1 MSLNDEDRCEE
12 LENIIDDLESYAND
26 LKGLSEGFTSK
37 DIKGDI
43 KDIVAEI
50 ESVKDKYIEKKQ
62 TVEERLL
69 QQEKAEN
76 IAQIIE
82 FERSRIWVI
91 YIN

>member
-12 LENIIDDLESYAND
+12 LENIIDDLESFADD

-50 ESVKDKYIEKKQ
+50 NAVKDKYIEEKE
-62 TVEERLL
+62 TVEARLVK
-69 QQEKAEN
+69 EKIAEQG
-76 IAQIIE
+76 AQIIE
-82 FERSRIWVI
+82 FIRSRI
-91 YIN
+91 

>member
-1 MSLNDEDRCEE
+1 MSLNYEDRCEE
-12 LENIIDDLESYAND
+12 LENIIDDLESFAND

-69 QQEKAEN
+69 QQEKNEN
-76 IAQIIE
+76 RAQIIE
-82 FERSRIWVI
+82 FERSRL
-91 YIN
+91 

>member
-26 LKGLSEGFTSK
+26 LKGLTEGFISK

-50 ESVKDKYIEKKQ
+50 NAVKDKYIEEKEE
-62 TVEERLL
+62 VEERLL
-69 QQEKAEN
+69 QQEKNEN
-76 IAQIIE
+76 MAQIIE
-82 FERSRIWVI
+82 FERSRI
-91 YIN
+91 

>member
-1 MSLNDEDRCEE
+1 MNLSDEDRCEE

-26 LKGLSEGFTSK
+26 LNDLKAGFISK

-50 ESVKDKYIEKKQ
+50 NAVKDKYIEEKE

-76 IAQIIE
+76 MAQIIE
-82 FERSRIWVI
+82 FERSRL
-91 YIN
+91 

>member
-1 MSLNDEDRCEE
+1 MNLSDEDRCEE

-50 ESVKDKYIEKKQ
+50 NKVKDKYIEEKE
-62 TVEERLL
+62 TVEERIRE
-69 QQEKAEN
+69 QEKAEN
-76 IAQIIE
+76 MAQIIE
-82 FERSRIWVI
+82 FERSRI
-91 YIN
+91 

>member
-76 IAQIIE
+76 MAQIIE
-82 FERSRIWVI
+82 FERSRI
-91 YIN
+91 

>member
-26 LKGLSEGFTSK
+26 LNDLKAGFVSK

-50 ESVKDKYIEKKQ
+50 NAVKDKYIEEKE
-62 TVEERLL
+62 TVEERLRE
-69 QQEKAEN
+69 QEKAEN
-76 IAQIIE
+76 MAQIIE
-82 FERSRIWVI
+82 FERSRI
-91 YIN
+91 

>member
-1 MSLNDEDRCEE
+1 MNLSDEDRCEE

-50 ESVKDKYIEKKQ
+50 NAVKEKYIEEKE
-62 TVEERLL
+62 TVEERLVK
-69 QQEKAEN
+69 EKIAEQG
-76 IAQIIE
+76 AQIIE
-82 FERSRIWVI
+82 FIRSRIWI
-91 YIN
+91 I

>member
-26 LKGLSEGFTSK
+26 LKGLAEGFTSK

-50 ESVKDKYIEKKQ
+50 ESVKDKYIEEKE
-62 TVEERLL
+62 TAEERLRE
-69 QQEKAEN
+69 QEKSEN
-76 IAQIIE
+76 RAQIIE
-82 FERSRIWVI
+82 FERSRI
-91 YIN
+91 